1 MKGSVR
7 QKAHCP
13 SDGQLHWM
21 GKAIVMSELLKAL
34 PHLHHQGSF
43 HTWLQA
49 EAEGEQY

>member
-13 SDGQLHWM
+13 SAGQL